1 MAKLISRTYG
11 DALFDLAMEENS
23 LDELWQESEAILTV
37 LSENPEFFALMSHP
51 GITGEEKLQ
60 VVEEVFH
67 GRVSDTMTGF
77 LLLVAG
83 KERFG
88 DLPSILHY
96 FIDRVKEQKK
106 IGVAYVTTAAVLDK
120 AGKEKVEKRLLETTS
135 YQKMEMHYAVDES
148 LIGGMVIRIGDRVVD
163 SSVRTKIE
171 ELKRQL
177 MSIQL
182 KSERCV

>member
-11 DALFDLAMEENS
+11 DALFELAIEENR
-23 LDELWQESEAILTV
+23 LDGLWQESETILTA
-37 LSENPEFFALMSHP
+37 LSENPEFFELMSHP

-60 VVEEVFH
+60 VIETVFR

-83 KERFG
+83 KERG
-88 DLPSILHY
+88 NELPAILRY
-96 FIDRVKEQKK
+96 FIDRVKEEKK
-106 IGVAYVTTAAVLDK
+106 IGVAYVTTASALDK

-135 YQKMEMHYAVDES
+135 YQKMEMHFAVEES

-177 MSIQL
+177 MHIQL